1 MEGNGWWCMWNYSNS
16 QYWFKLIHDGQSPLF
31 TTARPPPKT
40 LWTGIFQRPFIKV
53 IHFPI
58 DPLISSPP
66 IVQVCRSSAT
76 TAGVKLITAAALSL
90 MESLRGSADQVV
102 EQFQSHQLP
111 TPTDKCAQNQL
122 LNWQIFSAGPIF
134 ALHPLLTLLR
144 GVGRWWWPPTWV
156 LPEITFPNLIVIPG
170 SSQERQLY
178 LGSKWIRPS
187 KQTHSQFMINQK
199 KTYFLQIQV
208 SEFKKFKCNL

>member
-40 LWTGIFQRPFIKV
+40 LWTGIFQRPLKV
-53 IHFPI
+53 ILFPI
-58 DPLISSPP
+58 DPCLISSPP

-90 MESLRGSADQVV
+90 MESLRGPADQV

-111 TPTDKCAQNQL
+111 SPTDKCAQNQPQLTNL
-122 LNWQIFSAGPIF
+122 LGRPDLCPSSS
-134 ALHPLLTLLR
+134 LLR
-144 GVGRWWWPPTWV
+144 GVGQWPWPVDHPPW
-156 LPEITFPNLIVIPG
+156 LPQTFSTLIVIPC
-170 SSQERQLY
+170 SSQETQLD
-178 LGSKWIRPS
+178 
-187 KQTHSQFMINQK
+187 SQQMNPP
-199 KTYFLQIQV
+199 TD
-208 SEFKKFKCNL
+208 